1 VFALTNSMTRKEIM
15 ERDEKIWGGLK
26 NNMQND
32 YWCQVLPLK
41 SDQIDLKLEHAIDSE
56 DENSDSPSTVI
67 ETELR
72 HLIPQGEVEILTT
85 WFPKASKTLAWV
97 LSKQRH

>member
-1 VFALTNSMTRKEIM
+1 MTRKKIM
-15 ERDEKIWGGLK
+15 DRDEKIWGGLK

-32 YWCQVLPLK
+32 YSCQVLPSK
-41 SDQIDLKLEHAIDSE
+41 SDKIDLSAEDVIDTE
-56 DENSDSPSTVI
+56 DENADSPSTVI

-72 HLIPQGEVEILTT
+72 HVITQGEMEILTT

>member
-1 VFALTNSMTRKEIM
+1 M

-26 NNMQND
+26 NNMHND
-32 YWCQVLPLK
+32 YSCQVSPSK
-41 SDQIDLKLEHAIDSE
+41 SDPIDLEDAIDAE

-67 ETELR
+67 EMKLR
-72 HLIPQGEVEILTT
+72 NLMTQGEMEVLTT
-85 WFPKASKTLAWV
+85 LFPKASKTLAWV

>member
-1 VFALTNSMTRKEIM
+1 M

-32 YWCQVLPLK
+32 YSCQVSPSK
-41 SDQIDLKLEHAIDSE
+41 SDPIDLKLEDAIDAE
-56 DENSDSPSTVI
+56 DENSEVI
-67 ETELR
+67 EMKLR
-72 HLIPQGEVEILTT
+72 NLMSQGEMEVLTT
-85 WFPKASKTLAWV
+85 LFPKASKTLAWV

>member
-1 VFALTNSMTRKEIM
+1 MTRKKTM
-15 ERDEKIWGGLK
+15 DRDEKIWGGLK

-32 YWCQVLPLK
+32 YSCQVLPSK
-41 SDQIDLKLEHAIDSE
+41 SDKIDLSAEDVIDTE
-56 DENSDSPSTVI
+56 DENADSPSTVI

-72 HLIPQGEVEILTT
+72 HVITQGEMEILTT